1 MAKKATLSAM
11 EKVKKQL
18 EEAKPSPVKTKKAKP
33 AVKKKE
39 TVAKVPVQDPPTQA
53 QSQPMSPENLTRSL
67 QSLAVLEQE
76 TVAEGYIPRGKR
88 ADFIKT
94 TVTLPIELLAEL
106 RVFGMKR
113 RAKKM
118 KDTDFSALTREAITE
133 FLNNHKDD

>member
-18 EEAKPSPVKTKKAKP
+18 EEAKPSPAKAKKAKP

-39 TVAKVPVQDPPTQA
+39 AVVKAPVQSAPVSAP
-53 QSQPMSPENLTRSL
+53 SQPIIEEALP
-67 QSLAVLEQE
+67 QE

>member
-11 EKVKKQL
+11 ENIQKQL
-18 EEAKPSPVKTKKAKP
+18 GEAKTSQIKTKKAKP

-39 TVAKVPVQDPPTQA
+39 TVAKGPLQISPMPA
-53 QSQPMSPENLTRSL
+53 QSQPIIEETPT
-67 QSLAVLEQE
+67 QE
-76 TVAEGYIPRGKR
+76 TVVEGHIPRGQR